1 MAKKI
6 YDWIQLKLD
15 FFASDYDEVKTFFE
29 RIWSD
34 YNRNTQ
40 KNTRWRTKEK
50 EEYKKKILDKAL
62 EKKAKEEAKKL
73 EVPIEALMKWK
84 KEAIES
90 LLEEIVKKKWKLNAS
105 DKIKILNALKTE
117 LWEPTTIAKSDNK
130 QEIQATWPLVNIVR
144 NAR

>member
-6 YDWIQLKLD
+6 YDWTQLKLD
-15 FFASDYDEVKTFFE
+15 FFASDYDDVKGFMAE
-29 RIWSD
+29 LWSLYD
-34 YNRNTQ
+34 WNCRKQT
-40 KNTRWRTKEK
+40 KWRAKEK

-62 EKKAKEEAKKL
+62 ERRMKEEAKKL

-90 LLEEIVKKKWKLNAS
+90 LLEDIVKKKWKLNAS